1 MNATLLRIGLRQV
14 RLRLVL
20 WPLFGLVL
28 AVGGI
33 SAYKD
38 LYPTAAQRA
47 MLTRT
52 ADVPALRAIYGTPH
66 DLTTNGAFTFWRYG
80 VVLAVL
86 AGLFALLTV
95 VKLTRAEEE
104 SGRRELVWAA
114 PLARTAPLATG
125 IAVAAAGCV
134 LTGALVTLGTLGAGA
149 AGALAFGAAVAAVG
163 LVFAAVGAVT
173 ALAAST
179 ARAAAGLAGAVLA
192 IAYGL
197 RAVAD
202 GADDR
207 AWMSWL
213 TPIGWFQ
220 RVRAFDRN
228 AWGPVLLL
236 VAAAIVLVALALL
249 AERNRDMLAGL
260 LGVRP
265 GPARGRWLT
274 TPEGLAVRLQW
285 GTAAAWIIV
294 LAVIG
299 GVFGGLSGDFGSVLS
314 GSGQQMNEIFAR
326 IGGSHDLS
334 LAFLGAIFSLVN
346 AAVAATAA
354 LCVLTARREEAA
366 QRAEPLLARTVGR
379 VRWMGS
385 HLLVAACAAVLAAAV
400 GGATMAG
407 AAGASGVSGVPRIFA
422 SGLNALPVT
431 ALFTGLAVF
440 AVAVVPRQAGALTIG
455 VLGAGVLITLFGG
468 LLNLPDAALDISP
481 FGHVARMPAEAFDA
495 GGSAALVAI
504 GVALA
509 VAGMIVIARRDI
521 TTAGA

>member
-1 MNATLLRIGLRQV
+1 MNATLLRLGLRQV

-28 AVGGI
+28 AIGGI
-33 SAYKD
+33 SAYQD

-47 MLTRT
+47 VLART
-52 ADVPALRAIYGTPH
+52 ADVPALRAIYGAPH
-66 DLTTNGAFTFWRYG
+66 GLDTNGGFTFWRYG
-80 VVLAVL
+80 VVIAVL
-86 AGLFALLTV
+86 IGLFALLTV

-125 IAVAAAGCV
+125 IAVTAAGCV
-134 LTGALVTLGTLGAGA
+134 LAGVLVTLGTLSAGT
-149 AGALAFGAAVAAVG
+149 AGALAFGAAVATVG
-163 LVFAAVGAVT
+163 LVFTGVGAVT
-173 ALAAST
+173 ALVAST
-179 ARAAAGLAGAVLA
+179 ARAAAGLAGTVLA
-192 IAYGL
+192 VAYGL

-202 GADDR
+202 GGDDR

-228 AWGPVLLL
+228 AWGPLVLL
-236 VAAAIVLVALALL
+236 VAAAVVLVALALL

-265 GPARGRWLT
+265 GPARSRWLT
-274 TPEGLAVRLQW
+274 TPEALAVRLQW
-285 GTAAAWIIV
+285 GTAVAWILV

-299 GVFGGLSGDFGSVLS
+299 GVFGGLSGDFGAVLR
-314 GSGQQMNEIFAR
+314 GSGQQMNEIFTR

-366 QRAEPLLARTVGR
+366 LRAEPLLARAVGR

-385 HLLVAACAAVLAAAV
+385 HLLVAAVAAVLTAAV

-407 AAGASGVSGVPRIFA
+407 AAGASGVSDAPRIFV

-431 ALFTGLAVF
+431 ALFAGLAVF
-440 AVAVVPRQAGALTIG
+440 AVAVVPRQASALTIG

-468 LLNLPDAALDISP
+468 MLNLPDAVLKVSP
-481 FGHVARMPAEAFDA
+481 FGHVAQMPAADFDL
-495 GGSAALVAI
+495 GGSAALI
-504 GVALA
+504 GIGAALA
-509 VAGMIVIARRDI
+509 VAGLVVFARRDV